1 MTSKTT
7 PGMKAN
13 HFAPCLAKSTD
24 LSIER
29 GQGAFLYTE
38 DGREYLDL
46 VQGIAVNALGHSDAG
61 VIKAAQDQLA
71 KLIHGSFN
79 LVNYPATVN
88 FVSRL
93 AEATPDGLDM
103 FFLTNSGAEAVE
115 SCMKLARYV
124 TGRTGFLAFRGGFH
138 GRTMGVASIT
148 TSSVK
153 FRRHYAPFVPQVYF
167 TEYPYCYRC
176 PYGRKEET
184 CSLECLD
191 HLRKQAQTIMPA
203 EEVACAV
210 FEPVMG
216 EGGYVVPP
224 KKYVQALREFCT
236 ENGILLVFDE
246 VQTGVGRTGTFLAGQ
261 NYGVTPDI
269 VSMGKA
275 IGGGFPLGLAAASTE
290 LMSQWSAGAHGS
302 TFGGHPV
309 AAAVGIEIINRVTAP
324 GFLERVVELGDY
336 FRAGLTRLQDKH
348 PGVGDVRGIGLMNAV
363 ELVKDGKTP
372 DGDRTTAM
380 INYLKDNNI
389 LVMPCGPAKNVIRII
404 PPLNVEKDLLD
415 RALAA
420 LDMALTATA

>member
-1 MTSKTT
+1 MPSKTSPET
-7 PGMKAN
+7 QTS
-13 HFAPCLAKSTD
+13 HFAPCLAKSTN

-29 GQGAFLYTE
+29 GQGASLYTE

-61 VIKAAQDQLA
+61 VIKAAQDQLT

-79 LVNYPATVN
+79 LVDYPSTVK
-88 FVSRL
+88 FVARL
-93 AEATPDGLDM
+93 AEAAPDDLDM

-153 FRRHYAPFVPQVYF
+153 FRQHYAPFVPQVYF

-176 PYGRKEET
+176 AYGQKEET

-191 HLRKQAQTIMPA
+191 HLRKQTQTIMPA
-203 EEVACAV
+203 EEVACAI

-236 ENGILLVFDE
+236 EHGILLVFDE

-261 NYGVTPDI
+261 NFGVRPDI

-290 LMSQWSAGAHGS
+290 LMSKWSPGAHGS

-309 AAAVGIEIINRVTAP
+309 AAAVGIEVIDRVTAP
-324 GFLERVVELGDY
+324 GFLDNVVELGDY
-336 FRAGLTRLQDKH
+336 FRAGLTKIQEKH
-348 PGVGDVRGIGLMNAV
+348 PTVGDVRGIGLMNAI
-363 ELVKDGKTP
+363 ELVKDGRDP
-372 DGDRTTAM
+372 DGDRATAV
-380 INYLKDNNI
+380 INHLKENNI

-404 PPLNVEKDLLD
+404 PPLNIERDLLD
-415 RALAA
+415 RTLTALDKALAA
-420 LDMALTATA
+420 TA